1 MGNNASYDIKT
12 ENKIGKGSFAV
23 VYKVKKPG
31 SLELCA
37 AKVYNVPISMMLAR
51 EQQGYER
58 ELRILKTV
66 NHPFVIRYIE
76 EFVY

>member
-1 MGNNASYDIKT
+1 MGNNASYDIKP

-23 VYKVKKPG
+23 VYKVKKRG

-58 ELRILKTV
+58 ELKILRTV

>member
-51 EQQGYER
+51 E
-58 ELRILKTV
+58 
-66 NHPFVIRYIE
+66 
-76 EFVY
+76 

>member
-1 MGNNASYDIKT
+1 MGNNASYDIKP

-31 SLELCA
+31 SLEICA

-58 ELRILKTV
+58 ELGILKTV
-66 NHPFVIRYIE
+66 KHPFVIRYIE
-76 EFVY
+76 EFVF